1 MEENAS
7 KAETLEEITFYLL
20 TCRYKVVVT
29 FLGFFYSSYLK
40 GTVSDV
46 FHPKVSLIHS
56 LTCETPRVRCMT
68 DRPFNGVSVSA
79 DDK

>member
-7 KAETLEEITFYLL
+7 KAETLEEITFYLHADIKL
-20 TCRYKVVVT
+20 LLLFWV
-29 FLGFFYSSYLK
+29 FFYSSYLK